1 MSRVKSLETRGTAF
15 PARARRV
22 ASLTAQDIRRG
33 YDVHSAGDRLQVLDL
48 SGLYAMRVQDL
59 PGYTGNPSNP
69 YRIYADLN
77 GAGKTGCGASVG
89 GNGLVYGGAG
99 ADAINAGAGKDTV
112 FAGSGDDL
120 AAGYDG
126 DDFIDGGA
134 GNDIVYGGGQADIL
148 FGGQGN
154 DQLAGGDG
162 DDLLAGE
169 DEISSDTVSQLTGD
183 DTLSGGAGN
192 DTLLGALL
200 IDYAAND
207 YYARMAA

>member
-112 FAGSGDDL
+112 FAGSGDDRVN
-120 AAGYDG
+120 GYYL
-126 DDFIDGGA
+126 GA
-134 GNDIVYGGGQADIL
+134 GDIVHCGEGKDVLVVNEDLHGLETDQCEKIL
-148 FGGQGN
+148 VKY
-154 DQLAGGDG
+154 AG
-162 DDLLAGE
+162 
-169 DEISSDTVSQLTGD
+169 
-183 DTLSGGAGN
+183 
-192 DTLLGALL
+192 
-200 IDYAAND
+200 
-207 YYARMAA
+207 